1 MISRNKNA
9 SHFELGINA
18 KHFQFDLTNIS
29 NINTLVKEIHEWT
42 GRIDILI
49 NNVGLSAW
57 MPIEKITEDF
67 VDNMFNTNIKSM
79 LFLTKYISPY
89 LNTGSSIVNISSIA
103 GKRGTANNS
112 IYCATKFAMNGI
124 TQSLAKELGTRG
136 IRVNSICP
144 VLIDT
149 EGLMDAFKEEYSPA
163 YSIGANDFMM
173 NFALKESALKRL
185 PSINEVADFCYF
197 LSSDLSSAITGQNIN
212 VDCGVF
218 PQ

>member
-1 MISRNKNA
+1 MKNNKTVVITGGTKGIGAGIAKKYIENNYNVALISRNKNA

-79 LFLTKYISPY
+79 LLNQKLLTK
-89 LNTGSSIVNISSIA
+89 NITLTNL
-103 GKRGTANNS
+103 KN
-112 IYCATKFAMNGI
+112 KKI
-124 TQSLAKELGTRG
+124 T
-136 IRVNSICP
+136 I
-144 VLIDT
+144 
-149 EGLMDAFKEEYSPA
+149 
-163 YSIGANDFMM
+163 
-173 NFALKESALKRL
+173 
-185 PSINEVADFCYF
+185 
-197 LSSDLSSAITGQNIN
+197 
-212 VDCGVF
+212 
-218 PQ
+218 